1 MTDETEVTLPA
12 ALAKK
17 CEDRIDE
24 TEFDSVEAYV
34 QFVMDAVVSEED
46 DTEPAQTAD
55 SSGIDDDVADRLSS
69 LGYR

>member
-1 MTDETEVTLPA
+1 
-12 ALAKK
+12 
-17 CEDRIDE
+17 
-24 TEFDSVEAYV
+24 
-34 QFVMDAVVSEED
+34 VMDAVVSEED